1 MWWKF
6 ILQLEEN
13 GLLASLQGICKNPKN
28 DLLLKNDRFFSTKK
42 TLAIS
47 TKHLL
52 VGSGSKASDVL
63 MAVEELE
70 RELAQ
75 EIVFFV
81 DAQALEN

>member
-1 MWWKF
+1 MF
-6 ILQLEEN
+6 TPFRI
-13 GLLASLQGICKNPKN
+13 GIAGTPN
-28 DLLLKNDRFFSTKK
+28 DLLLKNDGFSTKK
-42 TLAIS
+42 TPAIS

-75 EIVFFV
+75 EICFFGRCSSFGE
-81 DAQALEN
+81 LTPKCCK